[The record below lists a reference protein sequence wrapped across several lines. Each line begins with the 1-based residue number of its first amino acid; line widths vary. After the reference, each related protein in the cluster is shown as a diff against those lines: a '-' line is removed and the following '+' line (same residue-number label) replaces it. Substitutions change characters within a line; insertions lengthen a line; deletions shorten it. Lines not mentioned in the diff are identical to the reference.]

1 MAHGSVTRGASR
13 HFLRAVVTGC
23 ALTFGLIGAAQGKK
37 APPTPAEARAELLK
51 KLSPAEIMQVGDE
64 AARAGDYERA
74 ITVYNQAIEA
84 APSADLWYRVAWI
97 YARLGKKQVAAD
109 AYVMTLQYDPRHAM
123 AHEELG
129 LLYLENKQRDKA
141 AEHLRMA
148 VEADSG
154 RWRSHNVLGVLADT
168 SGDYS
173 AALAHY
179 QAALAV
185 NPDSAQVLNN
195 LGYSHYLA
203 GNLDQAEQSYQRAL
217 ILEPGNRAARVNM
230 GLLHA
235 RRGDY
240 ARAVEVMGA
249 AMDKAKAHN
258 DIGYVA
264 LQNGDMEAAERLFR
278 EAIRLSPSY
287 YETAHENLARVI
299 RARSDEAQS
308 RTENTPAEKAPS
320 VAAR

>member
-1 MAHGSVTRGASR
+1 MAHGSLTLGASGQL
-13 HFLRAVVTGC
+13 LRAVVTCC
-23 ALTFGLIGAAQGKK
+23 ALTVVGIGAAEAKGP
-37 APPTPAEARAELLK
+37 ATPAETRAELLK
-51 KLSPAEIMQVGDE
+51 KLSPSEIMRVGDE

-109 AYVMTLQYDPRHAM
+109 AYVMTLQYDPRHAQ

-129 LLYLENKQRDKA
+129 LLYLENKKREKA

-154 RWRSHNVLGVLADT
+154 LWRSHNVLGVLADT
-168 SGDYS
+168 SGDYG

-179 QAALAV
+179 QAALAI
-185 NPDSAQVLNN
+185 NPESARVLNN

-203 GNLDQAEQSYQRAL
+203 GNLDQAEQSYQQAL
-217 ILEPGNRAARVNM
+217 ILEPGKRVVRVNM

-240 ARAVEVMGA
+240 PRAVEVMGA
-249 AMDKAKAHN
+249 AMDKARTHN

-287 YETAHENLARVI
+287 YETAHQNLARVM
-299 RARSDEAQS
+299 RARANEAQRITQKEPS
-308 RTENTPAEKAPS
+308 DKAPS

>member
-1 MAHGSVTRGASR
+1 MTYGSLTRRASGQL
-13 HFLRAVVTGC
+13 LRAVVTCC
-23 ALTFGLIGAAQGKK
+23 ALTTGMNGAAEAK
-37 APPTPAEARAELLK
+37 APATPAETRAELLK

-84 APSADLWYRVAWI
+84 APSADLWFRVAWI
-97 YARLGKKQVAAD
+97 YARLGKKQIAAD
-109 AYVMTLQYDPRHAM
+109 AYVMTLQYDPKHAR

-129 LLYLENKQRDKA
+129 LLYLENKNREKA
-141 AEHLRMA
+141 AQHLRLA

-154 RWRSHNVLGVLADT
+154 LWRSHNVLGVLADT
-168 SGDYS
+168 SGDS
-173 AALAHY
+173 GAALAHY
-179 QAALAV
+179 QAALAI
-185 NPDSAQVLNN
+185 NPESAQVLNN

-203 GNLDQAEQSYQRAL
+203 GNLDQAEQSYQQAL
-217 ILEPGNRAARVNM
+217 VLEPGNRAARVNM

-240 ARAVEVMGA
+240 PRAVEVMGA
-249 AMDKAKAHN
+249 AMDKAKTHN

-264 LQNGDMEAAERLFR
+264 LQNGDMEVAERLFR

-287 YETAHENLARVI
+287 YETAHQNLARVI
-299 RARSDEAQS
+299 RAQADEA
-308 RTENTPAEKAPS
+308 RA

>member
-1 MAHGSVTRGASR
+1 MTQGLLTLRASSQ
-13 HFLRAVVTGC
+13 LLCAVVTGC
-23 ALTFGLIGAAQGKK
+23 ALTLGMHGAAEAKGP
-37 APPTPAEARAELLK
+37 ATPAETRAKLLN

-97 YARLGKKQVAAD
+97 YARLGKKQIAAD
-109 AYVMTLQYDPRHAM
+109 AYVMTLQYDPKHAR

-129 LLYLENKQRDKA
+129 LLYLENKNREKA
-141 AEHLRMA
+141 AQHLRLA

-154 RWRSHNVLGVLADT
+154 LWRSHNVLGVLADT
-168 SGDYS
+168 SGDYG

-179 QAALAV
+179 QAALAI
-185 NPDSAQVLNN
+185 NPESAQVLNN

-203 GNLDQAEQSYQRAL
+203 GNLDQAEQSYQQAL
-217 ILEPGNRAARVNM
+217 VREPGNRAARANM

-240 ARAVEVMGA
+240 PRAVEVMGA
-249 AMDKAKAHN
+249 AMDKAKTHN

-264 LQNGDMEAAERLFR
+264 LQNGDMETAERLFR

-287 YETAHENLARVI
+287 YETAHQNLARVI
-299 RARSDEAQS
+299 RAQADEA
-308 RTENTPAEKAPS
+308 RA